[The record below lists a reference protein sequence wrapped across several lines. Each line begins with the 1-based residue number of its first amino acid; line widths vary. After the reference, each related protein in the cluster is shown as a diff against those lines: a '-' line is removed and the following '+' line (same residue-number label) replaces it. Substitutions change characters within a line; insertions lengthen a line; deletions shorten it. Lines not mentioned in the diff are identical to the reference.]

1 MIVYLLIGV
10 IFWLM
15 VLTLFVVKL
24 TNKDD
29 HTHDHHEIHSTET
42 KLKKVITNIHK
53 ESEETKP
60 PLNLDQLTTKL
71 DEHLKNTSREEM
83 QEWLHK
89 DQIIL
94 KEDNNKTLPGLNEGY
109 KAY

>member
-1 MIVYLLIGV
+1 MIIYLLIGV

-24 TNKDD
+24 TNKND
-29 HTHDHHEIHSTET
+29 HSYEHHEVHPPEV
-42 KLKKVITNIHK
+42 KLKKVITDIHK
-53 ESEETKP
+53 EKEEIK

-83 QEWLHK
+83 QEWLHNDK
-89 DQIIL
+89 KIIE
-94 KEDNNKTLPGLNEGY
+94 KGDNKTLPGLNEGY